1 MGIFAAPTILSGQD
15 VSTFMTEVYETTRGS
30 FQDEMTREEVDE
42 AIRQDVL
49 NQQAGADIDPI
60 QVSDVRVD
68 HTSEFFRPW
77 SQEHMLDTVHLVG
90 IDQGANP
97 QPAQHFGQ
105 SGSPNSILT
114 NASST
119 TWCYDESLCHR

>member
-1 MGIFAAPTILSGQD
+1 
-15 VSTFMTEVYETTRGS
+15 MTEVYETSRGS

-68 HTSEFFRPW
+68 HTSEFFRTMVARTYVGYGA
-77 SQEHMLDTVHLVG
+77 SSLG
-90 IDQGANP
+90 IDQVRTHN
-97 QPAQHFGQ
+97 QLNTLDNLVLLIRF
-105 SGSPNSILT
+105 
-114 NASST
+114 
-119 TWCYDESLCHR
+119 